1 MSIIKTILSRLFPFT
16 DYSRRSNH
24 QYVLLKHHNQ
34 SENDFEKPKNL
45 IERSSSLTINLIV
58 SIGIVF
64 LTNSFVSGFNIGVLN
79 TIEKILVEF
88 LQTSLPD
95 FTRNYSTEIIW
106 SLTVSILIIGAMLAS
121 IFAGHLA
128 NSVGRRSMLQLNIF
142 IGLLAMMSIWLSFYL
157 HNGSLFV
164 FGRLIAGFHTG
175 LASTIVPMYLMEISP
190 KRIVSSLGTIHVLG
204 LNSGIFVAQLLG
216 LENFFGSRSLW
227 PWLFIIQALIL
238 TLGLMG
244 QNFLPESPK
253 YLFILRN
260 DEIKTVKSLQQLRC
274 NHCEISE
281 DLLSLRIQRKINQQ
295 HQTQTNFWRLIRQKE
310 FRQSLMI
317 ICALH
322 AGQQLIGI
330 NAIFYYST
338 GTFLNLGFD
347 RSHSQY
353 GTIGCSLINTICA
366 LLAAILLRKYR
377 LRSMLLFSTVG
388 TTISL
393 AILVITMTFNTL
405 FPWLNLIIIL
415 AIYGYVFFF
424 AIGQGPIPFMIG
436 SQLID
441 GPSLSIALGLGCFI
455 NWFSNFL
462 VGMNRSV
469 LKRSICSNRFSLC
482 IIKHKALTFPNLL
495 LWIKQYVFVVF
506 FVFDFCLLL
515 FVWFLVPTTSISISD
530 RDSKN
535 KINQF

>member
-16 DYSRRSNH
+16 DYPRRSNH

-128 NSVGRRSMLQLNIF
+128 NSVG
-142 IGLLAMMSIWLSFYL
+142 
-157 HNGSLFV
+157 SLKLKFV
-164 FGRLIAGFHTG
+164 FFFGSGTIFSTISVSIQTINVTAEHLHRSVGNDVHLVIILSSQRLIAGFHTG

-415 AIYGYVFFF
+415 AIYGY
-424 AIGQGPIPFMIG
+424 
-436 SQLID
+436 
-441 GPSLSIALGLGCFI
+441 
-455 NWFSNFL
+455 
-462 VGMNRSV
+462 SV
-469 LKRSICSNRFSLC
+469 
-482 IIKHKALTFPNLL
+482 
-495 LWIKQYVFVVF
+495 
-506 FVFDFCLLL
+506 
-515 FVWFLVPTTSISISD
+515 
-530 RDSKN
+530 
-535 KINQF
+535 